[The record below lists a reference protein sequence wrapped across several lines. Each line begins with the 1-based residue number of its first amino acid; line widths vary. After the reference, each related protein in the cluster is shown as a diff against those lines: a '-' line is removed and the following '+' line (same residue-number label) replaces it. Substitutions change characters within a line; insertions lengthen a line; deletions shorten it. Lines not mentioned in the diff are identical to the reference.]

1 MKVIKKFI
9 FLAFIFVLSYAAF
22 PQTTHIVQVSNFV
35 FTPANL
41 TIAKGDTVTWVWEN
55 GVHTTTS
62 DSTTGV
68 DVWNANI
75 DQSHPTFSFVFSS
88 PGVHH
93 YYCIYHVGIGM
104 KGTITVVQPTAVAV
118 SRQLPANFILEQNYP
133 NPANPSTIINYSLP
147 YGRFITLDVYNT
159 LGIEIKSLVKGYKS
173 AGNHSVIFNA
183 DDVPSG
189 VYLYTLRAGKFSKT
203 RKLLVLK

>member
-1 MKVIKKFI
+1 MKVIKTFI
-9 FLAFIFVLSYAAF
+9 FFAFILLLSGTTF

-41 TIAKGDTVTWVWEN
+41 TIAKGDTVKWVWVS

-88 PGVHH
+88 PGIHN
-93 YYCIYHVGIGM
+93 YYCIYHVSIGM
-104 KGTITVVQPTAVAV
+104 KGTITVAQPTAVAV
-118 SRQLPANFILEQNYP
+118 SKQLPRNFILEQNYP
-133 NPANPSTIINYSLP
+133 NPANPSTIINYSVP
-147 YGRFITLDVYNT
+147 YGRFVTLKVYDA
-159 LGIEIKSLVKGYKS
+159 LGRKVRTLVKGYKS
-173 AGNHSVIFNA
+173 AGSYSVIFNA
-183 DDVPSG
+183 EDLPSG
-189 VYLYTLRAGKFSKT
+189 VYLYTLQSGHFSKT
-203 RKLLVLK
+203 RKLLILK